1 MTFLGP
7 SQLRITGVEC
17 KLLSLPAG
25 AQVLDKVHTGE
36 PQDLQAAA
44 KHLQRARREL
54 QVMQQTAG
62 LAAAQVPGFN
72 ADVNR
77 RRMAPAP
84 PRPIQVACLAQ
95 ECAMGACCCVRQDLL
110 CKSCLLLQR
119 TP

>member
-1 MTFLGP
+1 MTVYCRSLQHAYRESKTVSGP
-7 SQLRITGVEC
+7 PQSRITGNEC
-17 KLLSLPAG
+17 KPLSLCAC

-54 QVMQQTAG
+54 QVMQQTASR
-62 LAAAQVPGFN
+62 AATQAPGFN

-84 PRPIQVACLAQ
+84 PRPIQVGCLA
-95 ECAMGACCCVRQDLL
+95 
-110 CKSCLLLQR
+110 
-119 TP
+119 